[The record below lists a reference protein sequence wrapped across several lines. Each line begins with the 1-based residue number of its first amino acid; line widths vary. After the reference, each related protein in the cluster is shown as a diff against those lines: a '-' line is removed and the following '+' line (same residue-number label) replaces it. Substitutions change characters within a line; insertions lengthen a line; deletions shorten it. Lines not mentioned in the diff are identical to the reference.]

1 MLPPCSLPEQ
11 RLTGQGE
18 VGMLSEKKT
27 GERRN
32 MGQGKGGALAAYL
45 RRSWPAA
52 VILLLATA
60 VFAGLYGYAHSGT
73 AEEQQRGE
81 AYVEYETGRV
91 LEILSDSCEPDAE
104 ADGAYRGDQSLLVAV
119 TSGQYRGQTLL
130 TSNAV
135 GPLYGEPAASGDHVT
150 LLISTYADG
159 SHNATVYEHDRSIAI
174 GLILAAFLLVTV
186 LVGGKTGAKSILGL
200 AMTVAVLVLLLIPL
214 LLKGWPTVWTV
225 FLLCSYIA
233 VVCFVILGGVNRK
246 ILCACLGTIAGMA
259 LATVFGLGAQA
270 LAHVNGLRIS
280 DVEPLLQLRQ
290 TGTPI
295 GLRGL
300 LVGGIIIS
308 SLGAVMDVAMSISSA
323 LSELKAVN
331 PEMTLGELWK
341 SGRNIGRD
349 MVGTMTNTLIL
360 AFLGS
365 GFTLMI
371 YLYSLDLPWRELM
384 SSSYL
389 ALEVVSGV
397 SSAIGVILAVPVTTI
412 IGALLLSRKQ

>member
-1 MLPPCSLPEQ
+1 
-11 RLTGQGE
+11 
-18 VGMLSEKKT
+18 
-27 GERRN
+27 

-246 ILCACLGTIAGMA
+246 TLCACLGTIAGMA

>member
-1 MLPPCSLPEQ
+1 
-11 RLTGQGE
+11 
-18 VGMLSEKKT
+18 
-27 GERRN
+27 

-259 LATVFGLGAQA
+259 MATVFGLGAQA

>member
-1 MLPPCSLPEQ
+1 
-11 RLTGQGE
+11 
-18 VGMLSEKKT
+18 
-27 GERRN
+27 

-174 GLILAAFLLVTV
+174 GLILAAFLLVSV

>member
-1 MLPPCSLPEQ
+1 
-11 RLTGQGE
+11 
-18 VGMLSEKKT
+18 
-27 GERRN
+27 

-200 AMTVAVLVLLLIPL
+200 AMTVAVLVLLLIPM

>member
-1 MLPPCSLPEQ
+1 
-11 RLTGQGE
+11 
-18 VGMLSEKKT
+18 
-27 GERRN
+27 

-365 GFTLMI
+365 GFTLML

>member
-233 VVCFVILGGVNRK
+233 VACFVILGGVNRK

>member
-1 MLPPCSLPEQ
+1 
-11 RLTGQGE
+11 
-18 VGMLSEKKT
+18 MLSEKKT

-81 AYVEYETGRV
+81 AYMEYETGRV

>member
-1 MLPPCSLPEQ
+1 
-11 RLTGQGE
+11 
-18 VGMLSEKKT
+18 
-27 GERRN
+27 

-360 AFLGS
+360 AFLGN

-371 YLYSLDLPWRELM
+371 FLYSLDLPWRELM

>member
-1 MLPPCSLPEQ
+1 
-11 RLTGQGE
+11 
-18 VGMLSEKKT
+18 MLSEKKT

>member
-1 MLPPCSLPEQ
+1 
-11 RLTGQGE
+11 
-18 VGMLSEKKT
+18 
-27 GERRN
+27 

-104 ADGAYRGDQSLLVAV
+104 ADGGYRGDQSLLVAV

-233 VVCFVILGGVNRK
+233 VACFVILGGVNRK

>member
-1 MLPPCSLPEQ
+1 M
-11 RLTGQGE
+11 
-18 VGMLSEKKT
+18 
-27 GERRN
+27 
-32 MGQGKGGALAAYL
+32 
-45 RRSWPAA
+45 
-52 VILLLATA
+52 
-60 VFAGLYGYAHSGT
+60 
-73 AEEQQRGE
+73 
-81 AYVEYETGRV
+81 
-91 LEILSDSCEPDAE
+91 
-104 ADGAYRGDQSLLVAV
+104 
-119 TSGQYRGQTLL
+119 
-130 TSNAV
+130 
-135 GPLYGEPAASGDHVT
+135 
-150 LLISTYADG
+150 
-159 SHNATVYEHDRSIAI
+159 
-174 GLILAAFLLVTV
+174 TV

>member
-1 MLPPCSLPEQ
+1 
-11 RLTGQGE
+11 
-18 VGMLSEKKT
+18 
-27 GERRN
+27 

-104 ADGAYRGDQSLLVAV
+104 SDGAYRGDQSLLVAV

>member
-1 MLPPCSLPEQ
+1 
-11 RLTGQGE
+11 
-18 VGMLSEKKT
+18 
-27 GERRN
+27 

-45 RRSWPAA
+45 RRSWTAA

-73 AEEQQRGE
+73 AEEQQQGE

-397 SSAIGVILAVPVTTI
+397 SSAIGVILAVPVTTVV
-412 IGALLLSRKQ
+412 GAMLFSHRVRKTP

>member
-1 MLPPCSLPEQ
+1 
-11 RLTGQGE
+11 
-18 VGMLSEKKT
+18 
-27 GERRN
+27 

-52 VILLLATA
+52 VILLLAMA

-225 FLLCSYIA
+225 SLLCSYIA

>member
-1 MLPPCSLPEQ
+1 
-11 RLTGQGE
+11 
-18 VGMLSEKKT
+18 
-27 GERRN
+27 

-295 GLRGL
+295 GLRGS

>member
-1 MLPPCSLPEQ
+1 
-11 RLTGQGE
+11 
-18 VGMLSEKKT
+18 
-27 GERRN
+27 

-81 AYVEYETGRV
+81 AYVEYQTGRV

>member
-1 MLPPCSLPEQ
+1 
-11 RLTGQGE
+11 
-18 VGMLSEKKT
+18 
-27 GERRN
+27 

-389 ALEVVSGV
+389 ALEVVSGG

>member
-1 MLPPCSLPEQ
+1 
-11 RLTGQGE
+11 
-18 VGMLSEKKT
+18 MLSEKKT

-119 TSGQYRGQTLL
+119 TSGQYRGQTFL

>member
-1 MLPPCSLPEQ
+1 
-11 RLTGQGE
+11 
-18 VGMLSEKKT
+18 
-27 GERRN
+27 

>member
-1 MLPPCSLPEQ
+1 MGLWRYSVLWYLGGMAYTGMELLWRGWSHSSMFAAGGTCFLLIGHLGELEKPLPLAWRSLA
-11 RLTGQGE
+11 
-18 VGMLSEKKT
+18 
-27 GERRN
+27 
-32 MGQGKGGALAAYL
+32 GAGIVTTVELAA
-45 RRSWPAA
+45 
-52 VILLLATA
+52 
-60 VFAGLYGYAHSGT
+60 G
-73 AEEQQRGE
+73 
-81 AYVEYETGRV
+81 
-91 LEILSDSCEPDAE
+91 
-104 ADGAYRGDQSLLVAV
+104 LLVNRNYQVWNYSAMPGNFL
-119 TSGQYRGQTLL
+119 GQICLPFTLL
-130 TSNAV
+130 WVPVS
-135 GPLYGEPAASGDHVT
+135 L
-150 LLISTYADG
+150 
-159 SHNATVYEHDRSIAI
+159 AI

>member
-1 MLPPCSLPEQ
+1 
-11 RLTGQGE
+11 
-18 VGMLSEKKT
+18 
-27 GERRN
+27 

-52 VILLLATA
+52 VILLLAMA

-214 LLKGWPTVWTV
+214 LLKGWPTGWTV

>member
-1 MLPPCSLPEQ
+1 
-11 RLTGQGE
+11 
-18 VGMLSEKKT
+18 
-27 GERRN
+27 

-52 VILLLATA
+52 VILLLAMA

>member
-1 MLPPCSLPEQ
+1 MRNGFRRPRRAVSW
-11 RLTGQGE
+11 
-18 VGMLSEKKT
+18 SKT
-27 GERRN
+27 SRR
-32 MGQGKGGALAAYL
+32 MPLIAAAG
-45 RRSWPAA
+45 RHSPGST
-52 VILLLATA
+52 TA
-60 VFAGLYGYAHSGT
+60 FTWV
-73 AEEQQRGE
+73 QRGE

>member
-1 MLPPCSLPEQ
+1 
-11 RLTGQGE
+11 
-18 VGMLSEKKT
+18 
-27 GERRN
+27 

-397 SSAIGVILAVPVTTI
+397 SSAIGVILAVPVTPI
-412 IGALLLSRKQ
+412 IGALRLSRKQ

>member
-1 MLPPCSLPEQ
+1 MRQ
-11 RLTGQGE
+11 
-18 VGMLSEKKT
+18 
-27 GERRN
+27 RRN
-32 MGQGKGGALAAYL
+32 EALAACL

-52 VILLLATA
+52 VILFLAAA

-73 AEEQQRGE
+73 AAEPQRGE
-81 AYVEYETGRV
+81 AYVEYETGKV
-91 LEILSDSCEPDAE
+91 LEILSDSCEPDAA
-104 ADGAYRGDQSLLVAV
+104 ADGAYRGEQSLLVAV

-159 SHNATVYEHDRSIAI
+159 SHNATVYEHDRSMAI

-214 LLKGWPTVWTV
+214 LLKGWSTVWTV

-270 LAHVNGLRIS
+270 LAHINGLRIS

-331 PEMTLGELWK
+331 PEMTLRELWK

-371 YLYSLDLPWRELM
+371 YLYSLDLPWRELV

-389 ALEVVSGV
+389 ALEVVSGI

-412 IGALLLSRKQ
+412 IGAVLLSRK

>member
-1 MLPPCSLPEQ
+1 
-11 RLTGQGE
+11 
-18 VGMLSEKKT
+18 
-27 GERRN
+27 

-246 ILCACLGTIAGMA
+246 ILCACLGTIAGIA